1 LKVKELNLEYVSPAL
16 MSNYIAHDV
25 DNGDVLVTSTLEV
38 NADPL
43 TIIAYL
49 MDYNSKSS
57 VAAARL
63 KGVEVMREIL
73 E

>member
-1 LKVKELNLEYVSPAL
+1 MNLDYVSPAL
-16 MSNYIAHDV
+16 MNNYIAHDV